1 MTDTTTAKPPLNQ
14 GQQEAADGFFQF
26 LFDKTSEIVISGPGG
41 VGKTFWM
48 GYMIDEILP
57 RYFKTCELMGIKPQL
72 KDVVMTATTNKAAE
86 VLGIATGR
94 PASTIHSFL
103 ALKVQDDYKT
113 GESILTKTREW
124 KIHHNMII
132 FIDEASMI
140 DRKLLGI
147 IRESTCNCKIIYV
160 GDHCQL
166 APVKETISPVYN
178 QRLPFFE
185 LTEPMRTDMPEL
197 QALNSQLRAT
207 VAGHGFK
214 PIHVVPGII
223 DWVSME
229 DLQILVDSH
238 FVNQGTNSRILAYT
252 NQRVVDFNNYI
263 RDLRQIQTT
272 YVMGE
277 RLINN
282 TAVQL
287 SNGMLSVE
295 QEIEIVGLADH
306 TTMMDIEDGVTM
318 EVREADLK
326 TSYGE
331 VYTGVLLPEDR
342 EHFHALVKYY
352 QKAKMWPTYFRL
364 KSRVP
369 DLRQRDAAT
378 VHKAQG
384 SSYDTVFIDMTSL
397 SSCHNPDLAARLLY
411 VAASR
416 ARHRIVMFGD
426 LAPKYGGI
434 II

>member
-26 LFDKTSEIVISGPGG
+26 LFDKSSEIVISGPGG
-41 VGKTFWM
+41 VGKTYWM

-103 ALKVQDDYKT
+103 GLKVQDDYKT
-113 GESILTKTREW
+113 GESNLTKTREW
-124 KIHHNMII
+124 RIHHNMII

-140 DRKLLGI
+140 DRKLLEN
-147 IRESTCNCKIIYV
+147 IREATCNCKIIYV

-166 APVKETISPVYN
+166 APVRETLSPVYN

-185 LTEPMRTDMPEL
+185 LTEPMRTDVPEL
-197 QALNSQLRAT
+197 QALNSQLRST
-207 VAGHGFK
+207 VEEGVFR
-214 PIHVVPGII
+214 PIQVVPGII
-223 DWVSME
+223 DWVSLE

-252 NQRVVDFNNYI
+252 NQRVVDFNDYI

-306 TTMMDIEDGVTM
+306 TTLMDIEDGVAL

-434 II
+434 IN

>member
-26 LFDKTSEIVISGPGG
+26 LFDKSSEIVISGPGG
-41 VGKTFWM
+41 VGKTYWM

-103 ALKVQDDYKT
+103 GLKVQDDYKT
-113 GESILTKTREW
+113 GESNLTKTREW
-124 KIHHNMII
+124 RIHHNMII

-140 DRKLLGI
+140 DRKLLEN
-147 IRESTCNCKIIYV
+147 IREATCNCKIIYV

-166 APVKETISPVYN
+166 APVKETLSPVYN

-185 LTEPMRTDMPEL
+185 LTEPMRTDVPEL
-197 QALNSQLRAT
+197 QALNSQLRST
-207 VAGHGFK
+207 VEEGVFR
-214 PIHVVPGII
+214 PIQVVPGII
-223 DWVSME
+223 DWVSLE
-229 DLQILVDSH
+229 YLQILVDSH

-252 NQRVVDFNNYI
+252 NQRVVDFNDYI

-306 TTMMDIEDGVTM
+306 TTLMDIEDGVAL

-434 II
+434 IN